1 MRKPSQIVL
10 FRFPQT
16 DQFGAKM
23 RPALL
28 IGRLPGA
35 FNDWLLC
42 MISSQLRHYVQ
53 DFDEIVHED
62 SEDFA
67 TSGLKASS
75 LVRVGRLAVVDE
87 TIMMGAVGEIGPER
101 MERIKSRLAN
111 WILST

>member
-1 MRKPSQIVL
+1 MRKPGQIVL

-16 DQFGAKM
+16 DQFGAKI

-42 MISSQLRHYVQ
+42 MISSQLRHHVQ
-53 DFDEIVHED
+53 DFDEIVHEN

-67 TSGLKASS
+67 ASGLKASS
-75 LVRVGRLAVVDE
+75 LVKVGRLAVVDE

-101 MERIKSRLAN
+101 MKRIKSRLAN